1 MRSRRMLRILGPL
14 AIIPTL
20 LSCGGSKLD
29 GGGMVRPSITPH
41 LQTPRIAFTSNR
53 TGSGGIY
60 LDDPATGALQRVS
73 PAGAYEQDPAI
84 SADGTR
90 IAFARYESDGRLHLM
105 TMAVDGS
112 DRQVVTDDPAYNDF
126 GPHWSPGGADLVF
139 TRLDRS
145 TAKQDV
151 YTIHIADKSL
161 ARITSYGTARA
172 LDWSPDGSRLLFVR
186 YVGGLY
192 DVETIGP
199 DLSGETSLY
208 GMLAW
213 EFVGGDYSPNGAQ
226 IVLTYGRGELSPR
239 LDLSYADGSNRHPI
253 VYDTNLLQIGRPSWS
268 PDGRL
273 IVFSGHPAYQTDH
286 LYAITPDGKTDP
298 QRLFSDDGIDQAP
311 DWGPKP

>member
-1 MRSRRMLRILGPL
+1 MRSRKMLRILGPL

-20 LSCGGSKLD
+20 LSCGQSKLD
-29 GGGMVRPSITPH
+29 GGGMVRPKITPH

-53 TGSGGIY
+53 TGTGGIY
-60 LDDPATGALQRVS
+60 LDDPATGTIQRIS

-105 TMAVDGS
+105 NMAVDGS
-112 DRQVVTDDPAYNDF
+112 DRQVVTDDSAYNDF
-126 GPHWSPGGADLVF
+126 GPHWSPGGGDLVF

-151 YTIHIADKSL
+151 YTIHLADKSL
-161 ARITSYGTARA
+161 ARITTYGTARA
-172 LDWSPDGSRLLFVR
+172 LDWSPDATKLLFVR

-192 DVETIGP
+192 DVEAIGP

-208 GMLAW
+208 GMLAS
-213 EFVGGDYSPNGAQ
+213 EVMGADYSTDGSKIAM
-226 IVLTYGRGELSPR
+226 TYGSGALNPR
-239 LDLSYADGSNRHPI
+239 LDLSDASGANRRSVVVSADL
-253 VYDTNLLQIGRPSWS
+253 VQIGRPSWS
-268 PDGRL
+268 PDGRT
-273 IVFSGHPAYQTDH
+273 IVFSGHPKDETDH
-286 LYAITPDGKTDP
+286 LYAITPDGVTVP
-298 QRLFSDDGIDQAP
+298 QRLFSDAAIDQAP